1 MSAKDKLPPSPVNFS
16 RIDNDGWLSYL
27 VFGYLSD
34 VYRVGDAKVLE
45 LEDLGAV
52 SRHHDCVLLYERF
65 AKAWELEC
73 SKPREKRS
81 LWLVL
86 WRTVGWGTVAA
97 GIGFFAIYAAL
108 SYGPVLILNEL
119 TKYLQNTNNI
129 SDSTA
134 WVLVAFMWVILE
146 VGSIFYAH
154 SNAIVSAMGIQFRN
168 TLTIAIYRK
177 ALRLSP
183 SARAA
188 TSTGQIVNMFSN
200 DTKQLQ
206 MFMNFFSNSVIAPL
220 QIVVS
225 IVLIYFQ
232 MREATFVGVG
242 YMLLLLPANGILFT
256 TLQALR
262 RKKVRF
268 TDMRVKLMNEILG
281 GIRIIKYYAWELP
294 FRQRVT
300 EVRMDELRML
310 KRMAY
315 VTAIGFTT
323 IIMAAPTI
331 QPVLIFF
338 VYVSCQRY
346 SLGSYSLRAGQAG

>member
-1 MSAKDKLPPSPVNFS
+1 MTSKKDVQPTPVDFS

-34 VYRVGDAKVLE
+34 VYRVGDQKVLE
-45 LEDLGAV
+45 IEDLGTVA
-52 SRHHDCVLLYERF
+52 REHNCVLLYERF
-65 AKAWELEC
+65 SKAWDVEKM
-73 SKPREKRS
+73 KPREKRS

-86 WRTVGWGTVAA
+86 WRTVGWGTVFA
-97 GIGFFAIYAAL
+97 GLDFFAIYAAL

-119 TKYLQNTNNI
+119 TKYLQGADNI
-129 SDSTA
+129 SNSVA
-134 WVLVAFMWVILE
+134 WFLVALMWLVLE
-146 VGSIFYAH
+146 IGSIFYAH
-154 SNAIVSAMGIQFRN
+154 SNSIVSIMGIQFRN

-177 ALRLSP
+177 ALKLSP

-206 MFMNFFSNSVIAPL
+206 MFMNFFSNSVIAPF
-220 QIVVS
+220 QIIVS

-232 MREATFVGVG
+232 MKEATFVGVG
-242 YMLLLLPANGILFT
+242 YMLVLLPANGFLFS
-256 TLQALR
+256 TLQAMR

-268 TDMRVKLMNEILG
+268 TDLRVKLMNEILG

-294 FRQRVT
+294 FQKKVT

-310 KRMAY
+310 KQMAY
-315 VTAIGFTT
+315 VTAIGFTL

-331 QPVLIFF
+331 QPVLIFVVF
-338 VYVSCQRY
+338 VR
-346 SLGSYSLRAGQAG
+346 